1 MNSHLLP
8 FFFFL
13 KKQLKKLDVPS
24 KKTVTIY
31 ENCRFIIRGFPSISV
46 WNLTFALFLSKNNN
60 ENTMYSAA
68 KLLRFVKV
76 VVFLL
81 VIFLQ
86 ILSESSPLPLFCQKT
101 KKTRCTFQKNRYV
114 LWKLLFY
121 YYGLFQNV
129 GLKYHVLFFFGIKTS
144 KNMVYL
150 S

>member
-60 ENTMYSAA
+60 KNTMYSAA

-101 KKTRCTFQKNRYV
+101 TKTRCTFQKNRYV
-114 LWKLLFY
+114 LWKLS
-121 YYGLFQNV
+121 
-129 GLKYHVLFFFGIKTS
+129 FFFRRFFSDI
-144 KNMVYL
+144 L
-150 S
+150 SEISPFAFFFVKK